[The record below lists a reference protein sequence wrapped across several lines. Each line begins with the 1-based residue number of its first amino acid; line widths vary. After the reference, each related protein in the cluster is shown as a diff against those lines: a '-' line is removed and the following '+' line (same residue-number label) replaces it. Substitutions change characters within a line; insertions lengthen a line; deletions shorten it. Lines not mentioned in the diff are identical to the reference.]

1 MRRVNVLQNI
11 ASSLATL
18 PLHTM
23 PVSLLNAGSSLG
35 PSSPTRHTTILT
47 HCDACILAL
56 RKPRQEDSD
65 LPCLDKGEVPLPAS
79 LPLSL
84 HPSLPPASRISY
96 LKHFERSNFREQGL
110 FGP

>member
-56 RKPRQEDSD
+56 RKPRQEDSLRLTLSRQRRGALAY
-65 LPCLDKGEVPLPAS
+65 LPPSVS
-79 LPLSL
+79 
-84 HPSLPPASRISY
+84 PSLPPSPPFPY
-96 LKHFERSNFREQGL
+96 
-110 FGP
+110 